1 MFEAAA
7 EMMPV
12 EHGTDRMHVAERS
25 FGVPL
30 AKGSGHQRAARALES
45 AGPRRTP
52 RRSVIV
58 VLTENDTVGADL
70 IDDRLPSEADADHV
84 DVIVACAGQPSG
96 VGLLAARLRDV
107 QVVLAPAGTSGEDL
121 RQLAI
126 QHAAGDIV
134 TLVSG
139 VPV

>member
-1 MFEAAA
+1 MGA
-7 EMMPV
+7 M
-12 EHGTDRMHVAERS
+12 ERS
-25 FGVPL
+25 FGLPL
-30 AKGSGHQRAARALES
+30 ASGAGHQRPTRRPES
-45 AGPRRTP
+45 TGPRRTP

-58 VLTENDTVGADL
+58 VLTENDTVAADL
-70 IDDRLPSEADADHV
+70 IDERLPSESDADHV

-96 VGLLAARLRDV
+96 VGLLASRLRDV

-126 QHAAGDIV
+126 QHAAGDII

>member
-7 EMMPV
+7 DLLAV
-12 EHGTDRMHVAERS
+12 ENGTSRTAAMERS
-25 FGVPL
+25 FGLPS
-30 AKGSGHQRAARALES
+30 ASGAGHQKTTRRPES

-58 VLTENDTVGADL
+58 VLTENDTVAADL
-70 IDDRLPSEADADHV
+70 IDDRLQSESDADHV

-126 QHAAGDIV
+126 QHAAGDII